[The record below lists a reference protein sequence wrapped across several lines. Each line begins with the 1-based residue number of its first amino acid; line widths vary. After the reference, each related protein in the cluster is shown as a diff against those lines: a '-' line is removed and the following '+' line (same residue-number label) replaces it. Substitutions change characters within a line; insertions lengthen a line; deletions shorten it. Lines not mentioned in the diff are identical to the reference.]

1 MTVLVPYF
9 HRATVNRNIMPIL
22 LPADHWRKVQVLVPA
37 SPLVLGDIFDLT
49 AGIKV
54 GHQTIDKPELIPLY
68 YGHNRS
74 YKLTPI
80 YPIANKFKVAPG
92 CCIIATADTSYATLQ
107 LIVEPTHAPRI
118 E

>member
-1 MTVLVPYF
+1 MYPVPSMK
-9 HRATVNRNIMPIL
+9 RATVNRNIMPIL
-22 LPADHWRKVQVLVPA
+22 LPEAYWRKVQILVPA

-49 AGIKV
+49 AGITV
-54 GHQTIDKPELIPLY
+54 GDIAIDKPELIPLY

-74 YKLTPI
+74 YKLSPI

-92 CCIIATADTSYATLQ
+92 SCIIATAETGFATLQ
-107 LIVEPTHAPRI
+107 LIIEPTHAPRV

>member
-1 MTVLVPYF
+1 MNVRVPYF
-9 HRATVNRNIMPIL
+9 KRATVNRNIMPIL
-22 LPADHWRKVQVLVPA
+22 LPEDYWRKVQVLVPA
-37 SPLVLGDIFDLT
+37 SPLIMGDIFDLA

-54 GHQTIDKPELIPLY
+54 GDIDIDKPELIPLY

-74 YKLTPI
+74 YKLAPI

-92 CCIIATADTSYATLQ
+92 CCIIAAVETGYATLQ
-107 LIVEPTHAPRI
+107 LIVEPTHPPRI